1 MGAQYERR
9 SAEEFE
15 DGQNRADRTDAEIAI
30 SGVKGGG
37 AIWILQ
43 IWSALNALTGA
54 TVRQAPCKDKA
65 EEAARASRCTLRT
78 PDGIHTGREG
88 VFETLTRGKEGCI
101 EAGLAARTRLIIGT
115 EQGKT
120 G

>member
-1 MGAQYERR
+1 VLTQQVRLSRFSQKKGGR
-9 SAEEFE
+9 SVRAEEFE

-78 PDGIHTGREG
+78 PEGIRTGREG
-88 VFETLTRGKEGCI
+88 VFETLT
-101 EAGLAARTRLIIGT
+101 
-115 EQGKT
+115 QGK
-120 G
+120 GGVY